1 MRSPARATRK
11 RRDVRPCLVT
21 GRAVSFY
28 GTDSQRD
35 GVTVRAKPMKRAM
48 NAINRQFLIVS
59 CPQRAASADDFRVA
73 ETPLVLLVPLVR
85 SARGIM

>member
-1 MRSPARATRK
+1 
-11 RRDVRPCLVT
+11 
-21 GRAVSFY
+21 
-28 GTDSQRD
+28 
-35 GVTVRAKPMKRAM
+35 MKRAM

>member
-1 MRSPARATRK
+1 M
-11 RRDVRPCLVT
+11 RPCLVT
-21 GRAVSFY
+21 GSAVSFY

-35 GVTVRAKPMKRAM
+35 GVTVTAKPMKRAM
-48 NAINRQFLIVS
+48 NAINRQILSQFLIVS

>member
-1 MRSPARATRK
+1 
-11 RRDVRPCLVT
+11 
-21 GRAVSFY
+21 
-28 GTDSQRD
+28 
-35 GVTVRAKPMKRAM
+35 M

-73 ETPLVLLVPLVR
+73 ETPLVPLVR

>member
-1 MRSPARATRK
+1 M
-11 RRDVRPCLVT
+11 RPCLVT

-35 GVTVRAKPMKRAM
+35 GVTVRAKPMKRPM

-73 ETPLVLLVPLVR
+73 ETPLVPLVR

>member
-1 MRSPARATRK
+1 
-11 RRDVRPCLVT
+11 
-21 GRAVSFY
+21 
-28 GTDSQRD
+28 
-35 GVTVRAKPMKRAM
+35 M

-59 CPQRAASADDFRVA
+59 CPQRAASADDFRGA